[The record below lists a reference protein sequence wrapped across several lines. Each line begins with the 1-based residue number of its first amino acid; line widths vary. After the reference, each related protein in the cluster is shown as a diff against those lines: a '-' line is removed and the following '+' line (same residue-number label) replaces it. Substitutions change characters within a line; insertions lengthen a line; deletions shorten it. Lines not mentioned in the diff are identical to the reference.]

1 LQDLQDEES
10 GKYLVI
16 LVNPVNPVHTIF
28 LSMELEIGLALLL
41 LIVLSLLATVDMAF
55 AQLSDVGLRRLIGEN
70 GDKPEPKSIPFLH
83 QALENRPRF
92 SFALSAMIQIL
103 LVVVAVLI
111 TSISLRLF
119 PNPRLV
125 LVGLFA
131 GLILAGIFRQLIPLF
146 ISTRNPEGTLLFLLP
161 IVRPFFPIMTFVAD
175 PFQRLF
181 DRSRR
186 KDQVTETGEEQEE
199 DDDSGDLQALI
210 DVGEAEGILEEEEG
224 ELIHSII
231 EFGDTRVS
239 EVMTPRPDIVAV
251 PDNATVREARDII
264 LDSKYSRLPVYREQ
278 IDNVEGMIYVRDLLQ
293 YWAEGREEECIK
305 SLVRSVYFIPET
317 KPVAELLEEMQKA
330 HAQLAMVIDEYGG
343 ICGLVTVED
352 ILEEIVGEIEDED
365 IAGEELEEIVEGAD
379 GSYEVLGSTEIGK
392 IERLFDMEI
401 EDDDFTT
408 IAGLVIN
415 ESGRVPAVSERLTIR
430 GLQVE
435 LLEADERRILRLR
448 VRKAPEEDASKV
460 DHKESQKAQTS

>member
-1 LQDLQDEES
+1 
-10 GKYLVI
+10 
-16 LVNPVNPVHTIF
+16 
-28 LSMELEIGLALLL
+28 MELEIGLALLL

-55 AQLSDVGLRRLIGEN
+55 AQLSDVGLRRLIGDN
-70 GDKPEPKSIPFLH
+70 GEKPEAQSRPFLH

-92 SFALSAMIQIL
+92 AFALSAMIQIL

-111 TSISLRLF
+111 TSISLSLF
-119 PNPRLV
+119 PDPRLV
-125 LVGLFA
+125 LIGLFA

-146 ISTRNPEGTLLFLLP
+146 ISTRNPERTLLFLLP
-161 IVRPFFPIMTFVAD
+161 IVRPFFPIMTFIAD

-186 KDQVTETGEEQEE
+186 KDQVTEEGDEEEE

-251 PDNATVREARDII
+251 PENATVREARDVI

-278 IDNVEGMIYVRDLLQ
+278 IDNVEGLIYVRDLLQ
-293 YWAEGREEECIK
+293 CWGEGREDECIK
-305 SLVRSVYFIPET
+305 SLVRPVYDVPET
-317 KPVAELLEEMQKA
+317 KPVAELLKEMQKA
-330 HAQLAMVIDEYGG
+330 HFQLAMVIDEYGG
-343 ICGLVTVED
+343 VCGLVTVED

-365 IAGEELEEIVEGAD
+365 IAGEELEDIVEGPA
-379 GSYEVLGSTEIGK
+379 GSYEMLGSTEIGK

-401 EDDDFTT
+401 AADDFTT
-408 IAGLVIN
+408 IAGFVIN
-415 ESGRVPAVSERLTIR
+415 ESGTVPAAGERLTIR
-430 GLQVE
+430 GLEIAV
-435 LLEADERRILRLR
+435 LEADERRILRLR
-448 VRKAPEEDASKV
+448 VRKAQEEDASEV
-460 DHKESQKAQTS
+460 NHKESQKAQTS

>member
-1 LQDLQDEES
+1 
-10 GKYLVI
+10 
-16 LVNPVNPVHTIF
+16 
-28 LSMELEIGLALLL
+28 MELEIGLALLL
-41 LIVLSLLATVDMAF
+41 LITLSLLATVDMSF

-70 GDKPEPKSIPFLH
+70 GDKPEPRSRQFLR
-83 QALENRPRF
+83 QALEHRPRF

-111 TSISLRLF
+111 TSISLSLF
-119 PNPRLV
+119 PDPRLV

-161 IVRPFFPIMTFVAD
+161 VVRPFFPIMTFIAD

-186 KDQVTETGEEQEE
+186 KDQVTETGDEEEE
-199 DDDSGDLQALI
+199 DDDSGNLQALI

-231 EFGDTRVS
+231 EFGDTRVR
-239 EVMTPRPDIVAV
+239 EVMTPRPDIVAI
-251 PDNATVREARDII
+251 PENATVREARDII

-293 YWAEGREEECIK
+293 YWAEGREDECIK

-317 KPVAELLEEMQKA
+317 KPVADLLEEMQKA

-343 ICGLVTVED
+343 VCGLVTVED

-365 IAGEELEEIVEGAD
+365 ILGEELEDIIEGPD

-415 ESGRVPAVSERLTIR
+415 ESGRVPDVGERLLIR
-430 GLQVE
+430 GLEVE
-435 LLEADERRILRLR
+435 VFEADERRILRLR
-448 VRKAPEEDASKV
+448 VRKAPEEEASEV
-460 DHKESQKAQTS
+460 DQKESQKAQTS

>member
-1 LQDLQDEES
+1 
-10 GKYLVI
+10 
-16 LVNPVNPVHTIF
+16 
-28 LSMELEIGLALLL
+28 MELEIGLALLL

-55 AQLSDVGLRRLIGEN
+55 AQLSDVGLRRLIGDN
-70 GDKPEPKSIPFLH
+70 GEKPEAQSRPFLH

-92 SFALSAMIQIL
+92 AFALSAMIQIL

-111 TSISLRLF
+111 TSISLSLF
-119 PNPRLV
+119 PDPRLV
-125 LVGLFA
+125 LIGLFA

-146 ISTRNPEGTLLFLLP
+146 ISTRNPERTLLFLLP
-161 IVRPFFPIMTFVAD
+161 IVRPFFPIMTFIAD

-186 KDQVTETGEEQEE
+186 KDQVTEEGDEEEE

-251 PDNATVREARDII
+251 PENATVREARDVI

-278 IDNVEGMIYVRDLLQ
+278 IDNVEGLIYVRDLLQ
-293 YWAEGREEECIK
+293 CWSEGREDECIK
-305 SLVRSVYFIPET
+305 SLVRPVYDVPET
-317 KPVAELLEEMQKA
+317 KPVAELLKEMQKA
-330 HAQLAMVIDEYGG
+330 HFQLAMVIDEYGG
-343 ICGLVTVED
+343 VCGLVTVED

-365 IAGEELEEIVEGAD
+365 IAGEELEDIVEGPA
-379 GSYEVLGSTEIGK
+379 GSYEMLGSTEIGK

-401 EDDDFTT
+401 AADDFTT
-408 IAGLVIN
+408 IAGFVIN
-415 ESGRVPAVSERLTIR
+415 ESGTVPAAGERLTIR
-430 GLQVE
+430 GLEIAV
-435 LLEADERRILRLR
+435 LEADERRILRLR
-448 VRKAPEEDASKV
+448 VRKAQEEDASEV
-460 DHKESQKAQTS
+460 NHKESQKAQTS